1 MLALL
6 KSRAWQLLALV
17 LAALLL
23 WQSVGH
29 LLALRAADKARAD
42 LATERATAA
51 AAAAETSERYRKLE
65 GTYRENLDTIT
76 RESGQAQARAAA
88 DADAARAAAGR
99 LRGDLADYITA
110 HRAAAD
116 ARAAAGQ
123 CTPDAGALDL
133 LAELQRRADERA
145 GALARIA
152 DDARSRGSACE
163 RTYDAGQA
171 MSQAAQFGATAT
183 RSGRVADLR
192 YASDAGCAA
201 LTLTGVYSC
210 CASSTG
216 LLTAISC
223 HLGTSGRGL
232 NQDRV
237 SGVSVSGR

>member
-23 WQSVGH
+23 WQSIGH

-42 LATERATAA
+42 LATERAAA
-51 AAAAETSERYRKLE
+51 AAAAAKTSERYRKLE
-65 GTYRENLDTIT
+65 GTYRENLDTIA
-76 RESGQAQARAAA
+76 RDAGQAQARAAA

-110 HRAAAD
+110 HRAAAQ

-123 CTPDAGALDL
+123 CTPDTAALDL

-152 DDARSRGSACE
+152 DDARHRGSACE
-163 RTYDAGQA
+163 RAYDAGSA
-171 MSQAAQFGATAT
+171 M
-183 RSGRVADLR
+183 
-192 YASDAGCAA
+192 
-201 LTLTGVYSC
+201 
-210 CASSTG
+210 
-216 LLTAISC
+216 IE
-223 HLGTSGRGL
+223 
-232 NQDRV
+232 
-237 SGVSVSGR
+237 SVH

>member
-1 MLALL
+1 MLALF

-23 WQSVGH
+23 WQSIGH

-76 RESGQAQARAAA
+76 RESGKAQARAVA

-99 LRGDLADYITA
+99 LRGDLADYLTA
-110 HRAAAD
+110 HRAAAN

-123 CTPDAGALDL
+123 CAAETSPLDL

-145 GALARIA
+145 GELARIA
-152 DDARSRGSACE
+152 DDARVRGGFCE
-163 RTYDAGQA
+163 HAHDAA
-171 MSQAAQFGATAT
+171 RAVSKATDF
-183 RSGRVADLR
+183 SP
-192 YASDAGCAA
+192 
-201 LTLTGVYSC
+201 
-210 CASSTG
+210 
-216 LLTAISC
+216 
-223 HLGTSGRGL
+223 
-232 NQDRV
+232 
-237 SGVSVSGR
+237 